1 MLTLVRAGDTMTS
14 IASRLGMFRTEPRPQ
29 MLCPLRLEFDAL
41 SDQDK
46 ESVEG
51 EFSARLARGTAHE
64 MHFYP
69 LLAELYLGETVA
81 A

>member
-14 IASRLGMFRTEPRPQ
+14 IASRLGMFRTDRVRSAPSDLQRQ
-29 MLCPLRLEFDAL
+29 FDAL
-41 SDQDK
+41 SDAEK
-46 ESVEG
+46 EALEG

-64 MHFYP
+64 MRFYP
-69 LLAELYLGETVA
+69 VLAETYLGEA